1 MNGKDMSANSPWQ
14 MLGRRW
20 QALAGRERIALS
32 VLAGFLLLLGFWW
45 GAWLPV
51 QAALRAARAN
61 VAEQQALQSHLR
73 ANAVALAGRS
83 QAKAAVD
90 AAAVP
95 ALLAS
100 SAERRGLLIVAPP
113 TQADRQLLLTV
124 QGAPTEIM
132 AWLQELQAAGVATA
146 QLRLSRDAQ
155 AGWQGEL
162 VLAAAG

>member
-1 MNGKDMSANSPWQ
+1 VNGNDMSANSRRQ

-32 VLAGFLLLLGFWW
+32 VLAGFLLLGFWW

-95 ALLAS
+95 ALLAR
-100 SAERRGLLIVAPP
+100 SAERRGLVIVAPP